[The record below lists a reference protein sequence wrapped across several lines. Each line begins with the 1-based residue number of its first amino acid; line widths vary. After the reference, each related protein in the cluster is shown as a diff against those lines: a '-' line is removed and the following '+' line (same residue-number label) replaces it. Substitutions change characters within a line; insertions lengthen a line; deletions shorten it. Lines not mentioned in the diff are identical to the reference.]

1 MKKLISIIGLSLV
14 FFGEFGMAVYAQTSQ
29 EVTETVIVSYYSTV
43 KTIPLGENLV
53 YTTFESFGVTVSD
66 TGEGLFHGATV
77 RALGAMTI
85 EKGAYVDKIYAV
97 FNLRN
102 GDKVFVT
109 ASCTG
114 KRGATGEGTTTF
126 IGGTGKCAGIQ
137 GSGEFTRHSLRPASE
152 GISQSYNKLKIRYR
166 LP

>member
-1 MKKLISIIGLSLV
+1 MKNLISILASSLV
-14 FFGEFGMAVYAQTSQ
+14 LFGQFGIVAHAQTAQ
-29 EVTETVIVSYYSTV
+29 EVTEAVTVSYYSTV
-43 KTIPLGENLV
+43 KTIPLGENLS
-53 YTTFESFGVTVSD
+53 YTTFESFGITVSD

-77 RALGAMTI
+77 RALGAMNI

-114 KRGATGEGTTTF
+114 KRGVAGEGTTAI
-126 IGGTGKCAGIQ
+126 IGGTGKCTGIQ
-137 GSGEFTRHSLRPASE
+137 GTGEFTRNSLRPAAE
-152 GISQSYNKLKIRYR
+152 GISQSYNKLKIRYK